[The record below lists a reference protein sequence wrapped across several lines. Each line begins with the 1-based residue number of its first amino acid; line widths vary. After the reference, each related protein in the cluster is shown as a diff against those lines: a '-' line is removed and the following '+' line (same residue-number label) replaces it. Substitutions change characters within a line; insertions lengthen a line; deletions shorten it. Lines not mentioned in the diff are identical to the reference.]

1 MVLYFIYI
9 AITKN
14 TGISTN
20 IYLDFENVHHA
31 HYN

>member
-14 TGISTN
+14 TGISKN
-20 IYLDFENVHHA
+20 IYLDFDNVHHA
-31 HYN
+31 YYN